1 MSNKTCHF
9 GMLLALLALAQPA
22 ASQQP
27 SPSRPSP
34 PRIPSFTSGGLPAP
48 GSSGSMARVTDG
60 TRGLWMDQG
69 EQWFGVN
76 GERLN
81 VREFGATGSG
91 MTDDTPAIQS
101 AINVARTGDAIIFPN
116 GTYLVTG
123 LTVAKRITLMG
134 WGGATLKA
142 NNSTRG
148 TTLLAI
154 SAAGDEVLVAGLRF
168 AGNDLM
174 RGIDVDSAQRIVI
187 SNNRFDNHFWGQALR
202 LRSAHVSRIHSN
214 FFEWEG
220 KQGPDGGPDA
230 NGIVS
235 LWQSDRV
242 EVHHNMLVGLNTIND
257 PTRIQRGI
265 FSQLG
270 NGVSIVANV
279 LKHQHSSTP
288 QTGTPIAMWASI
300 SAPKH
305 GGIIA
310 NNHID
315 GGYGN
320 QIYVKNQMYGVAITA
335 NTITNINGAGGS
347 AALVCADQADYCVI
361 ANNTVYGSANEGDG
375 VNIRAQDSTAPRHCI
390 VQGNTI
396 QATARNG
403 ISVQGVSHI
412 VANNAVHNSAGNQV
426 IVQAKSEAVQVH
438 DNYFEGGSGRIADF
452 GTNTAFRNNSGLTA
466 FGFLLENAAG
476 SDLVKI
482 DPTGSTTFQNT
493 VFVRQ
498 GSSTQVNQLVG
509 TAAVNLTSASTT
521 VTTKQVLASYSL
533 PPNSLSARLKGL
545 RITAVATTAANANP
559 KGFSLSFGATTCATQ
574 SARVNGGTMRLE
586 VTVFK
591 TAPNVQECAGLSTT
605 STGVLTQTYATPAE
619 IDTNPTMVAVW
630 GETPTMAR
638 DLTFRSLW
646 VEFIN

>member
-1 MSNKTCHF
+1 MS
-9 GMLLALLALAQPA
+9 
-22 ASQQP
+22 
-27 SPSRPSP
+27 
-34 PRIPSFTSGGLPAP
+34 
-48 GSSGSMARVTDG
+48 RVTDG
-60 TRGLWMDQG
+60 VRGLWIDQG
-69 EQWFGVN
+69 QQWFGVT

-91 MTDDTPAIQS
+91 TTDDTTAIQS
-101 AINVARTGDAIIFPN
+101 AINAAGAGDAIIFPN

-123 LTVAKRITLMG
+123 LTMTKRITLMG
-134 WGGATLKA
+134 WGGATLRA

-154 SAAGDEVLVAGLRF
+154 SGAGHEAWVAGLRF
-168 AGNDLM
+168 EGNDLM
-174 RGIDVDSAQRIVI
+174 RAIDVDSAQRIVI
-187 SNNRFDNHFWGQALR
+187 SNNRFDNHFWGQTLR
-202 LRSAHVSRIHSN
+202 LQSAHFSRIYNN

-230 NGIVS
+230 NVIVS

-242 EVHHNMLVGLNTIND
+242 EVHHNMLVGLNTITD
-257 PTRIQRGI
+257 PTRTQRGI

-270 NGVSIVANV
+270 SGVSIVANV
-279 LKHQHSSTP
+279 LKHQHAATP

-300 SAPKH
+300 GAPKQ

-310 NNHID
+310 NNNID

-320 QIYVKNQMYGVAITA
+320 QIYVKNQMYRVAITA
-335 NTITNINGAGGS
+335 NVITNINGAGGS

-361 ANNTVYGSANEGDG
+361 MNNTVYSSVNEGDG
-375 VNIRAQDSTAPRHCI
+375 VNIRAQDSTAPGHCI

-396 QATARNG
+396 HATARNG
-403 ISVQGVSHI
+403 ISVEGASHI
-412 VANNAVHNSAGNQV
+412 VSNNIVRNSASNQV
-426 IVQAKSEAVQVH
+426 IVQAKSDAVQVH
-438 DNYFEGGSGRIADF
+438 GNYLEGGGGRIADF
-452 GTNTAFRNNSGLTA
+452 GTNTAFRNNGGLTA

-476 SDLVKI
+476 SQLVKI
-482 DPTGSTTFQNT
+482 DPKGATTFQNT

-498 GSSTQVNQLVG
+498 GSSTQVNPLVG
-509 TAAVNLTSASTT
+509 TAAVNLTPASTT

-545 RITAVATTAANANP
+545 RITALATTAGNANP
-559 KGFSLSFGATTCATQ
+559 KSFGLSFGAMTCATQ
-574 SARVNGGTMRLE
+574 SVPVNGGTMRLE

-591 TAPNVQECAGLSTT
+591 TGPNIQECAGLSTT
-605 STGVLTQTYATPAE
+605 STGALTQTYATPTE
-619 IDTNPTMVAVW
+619 IDTGPITVAVW
-630 GETPTMAR
+630 GQTPTMTR